1 MTYAALEAKAKSLS
15 QRGLKLALW
24 QEGGN
29 WHWAWA
35 FAHGDTN
42 VTIANGFTDAQ
53 PKPVALAFALMSI

>member
-15 QRGLKLALW
+15 QRGLRLALW

-29 WHWAWA
+29 WHWAWE
-35 FAHGDTN
+35 FTYEGN
-42 VTIANGFTDAQ
+42 ITISNGFTDAQ